1 MAGRFLTPIAA
12 TGLAMLATGAFAAS
26 PAGAADS
33 GASSRA
39 GSGAGS
45 GALASTDS
53 RAVVDPE
60 AVVITRADAARAYR
74 FDLRL
79 PAGAHLTAL
88 TSDRSGPGSSYF
100 VHGHEGGGDH
110 EGGWITAET
119 RGAAASGAAA
129 SGGVLV
135 VDSAGIPIGAYDA
148 PWASDARGRSLETK
162 YRIEGHALIQT
173 VAFDARTRFP
183 VTIDPVYSAIGR
195 PSATEFSA
203 PGGTASGASTASGAP
218 GAPVPG
224 ATAFGATGFGT
235 TGFASWGR
243 PSKVTVPA
251 NYVYNPALGSL
262 HDYCTL
268 APDEFPAPGA
278 PNADFRGPCARH
290 DLCYAA
296 GTTGRFSCDNTLL
309 RNIYRNCEHY
319 YGVFSLLRA
328 ACKTTALIYWAAVVA
343 S

>member
-1 MAGRFLTPIAA
+1 MTMAGRFLTSIAA

-26 PAGAADS
+26 PA
-33 GASSRA
+33 RA
-39 GSGAGS
+39 LDSGAGS
-45 GALASTDS
+45 GADSGAGSGAIASTDS
-53 RAVVDPE
+53 RAVVDPA
-60 AVVITRADAARAYR
+60 AVVITRADASRAYR

-79 PAGAHLTAL
+79 PAGAHLTVL
-88 TSDRSGPGSSYF
+88 TSDRSGRGSGDSVPGAPPWPEAW
-100 VHGHEGGGDH
+100 GNQEGG
-110 EGGWITAET
+110 
-119 RGAAASGAAA
+119 S
-129 SGGVLV
+129 VLV

-148 PWASDARGRSLETK
+148 PWASDARGRSLATK
-162 YRIEGHALIQT
+162 YQIEGHALIQT
-173 VAFDARTRFP
+173 VAFDVRTRFP

-203 PGGTASGASTASGAP
+203 PSGTASGAP
-218 GAPVPG
+218 GAPG
-224 ATAFGATGFGT
+224 ATAFGAMGFT
-235 TGFASWGR
+235 SWGR

-296 GTTGRFSCDNTLL
+296 GTTSRFSCDNTLR
-309 RNIYRNCEHY
+309 RNMFRNCEHY
-319 YGVFSLLRA
+319 YGVFSVLRA